1 MASSMFKRA
10 GLVLPST
17 ISGHNSAS
25 FASFNHDQFD
35 EVEFERHLASDPSLA
50 QSECLYWIRKLQA
63 RFLAGDYASALNA
76 SGRAQRLL
84 WSIPSNLEAADYHF
98 YSALSHAVSLDST
111 SADQR
116 QKHFEGVEAH
126 HKQLEIWA
134 EHCPENFE
142 NRAALVAAEI
152 ARIESRLLDAEQ
164 LYEQA
169 IRSAHTN
176 GFIHNEALANE
187 IAARFYLTR
196 GFEK

>member
-76 SGRAQRLL
+76 SVRARRLL

-98 YSALSHAVSLDST
+98 YSALSHGASWDSAET
-111 SADQR
+111 EDRRQDADALVQ
-116 QKHFEGVEAH
+116 H
-126 HKQLEIWA
+126 HKQLRVWA
-134 EHCPENFE
+134 ENCSENFE

-152 ARIESRLLDAEQ
+152 ARIEGRLLDAEQ
-164 LYEQA
+164 LYEKA

-196 GFEK
+196 